1 MAALKKED
9 FTEEQWTEIQAETDR
24 RATAASNT
32 ARTNALKEAG
42 EALPTKIA
50 EAVEA
55 ERKKL
60 EMGEE
65 ERLKVER
72 EGLAADKAAI
82 AAERRSLGVT
92 KKLLAAGYTE
102 DAVTPLIPLF
112 VGLDDVA
119 CGESVDS
126 FIKTNAEI
134 VKAQVDS
141 VKQGLLNNA
150 TPPAGSNNAPVDATA
165 AAAAALKTG
174 DSAAAVDALLTAAEG
189 ATQ

>member
-112 VGLDDVA
+112 VGLDDAA

-150 TPPAGSNNAPVDATA
+150 TPPAGSNNAPVDAAA

-174 DSAAAVDALLTAAEG
+174 DPAAAVDALLTAAEG